1 MWTHSNF
8 IAGCCRIDPC
18 NCGAGNSSTTLQGFK
33 TTDQALLRA
42 CANNKWTDGACAVG
56 VWIVNDTVLVANVG
70 DAKCVLA
77 RVSDKVR
84 VPQVLGVKGS
94 CGGITLT
101 KDHLAIHASERT
113 RIEKAGGVVSEGRL
127 MGKTLISRSF
137 GDTALKKSG
146 CTATP
151 DVQAFELTSRD
162 QFLLCASDGFW
173 GVFDPQG
180 AVDIVAVELAKHQS
194 SSSAACK
201 AVTNRLL
208 NMAVRERKCA
218 DNCTV
223 LMVCFHRNA

>member
-77 RVSDKVR
+77 RVSDKA
-84 VPQVLGVKGS
+84 GS
-94 CGGITLT
+94 EGKLRGITLT

-137 GDTALKKSG
+137 GDTALKK
-146 CTATP
+146 
-151 DVQAFELTSRD
+151 
-162 QFLLCASDGFW
+162 
-173 GVFDPQG
+173 VFDPQG